1 MNDRWLVVGLG
12 NPGREYEYNRH
23 NVGFLFLDYLIQ
35 KLNGGNFT
43 YQKALQGKRASVQ
56 MRRFPLMLLKP
67 ETYMNLSGHSVQAAC
82 SYFKILSE
90 NTVICYDDVDI
101 PFGTFRIRVKG
112 SSGGHRGIASII
124 EQMGAQF
131 IRIRFGIRPTEGHTG
146 NLAGFVLSDFRQD
159 ELDGLGELFDKA
171 YKAIGLIVAGR
182 ADKAMNMFNR
192 RPIKPKPKPDEKAEE
207 QAEAKAEEVPARE
220 DSSKE

>member
-1 MNDRWLVVGLG
+1 MDDRWLIAGLG
-12 NPGREYEYNRH
+12 NPGREYQYNRH

-35 KLNGGNFT
+35 KLKAGNFT
-43 YQKALQGKRASVQ
+43 YQKALQGQRASAQ

-67 ETYMNLSGHSVQAAC
+67 DTYMNLSGHSVQAAC
-82 SYFKILSE
+82 SYFKILSQH
-90 NTVICYDDVDI
+90 TVICYDDVDI

-131 IRIRFGIRPTEGHTG
+131 IRIRFGIRPTEGRTG
-146 NLAGFVLSDFRQD
+146 NLAGFVLSDFRQE

-171 YKAIGLIVAGR
+171 YKALGLIVAGR

-192 RPIKPKPKPDEKAEE
+192 RPKKPK
-207 QAEAKAEEVPARE
+207 AKADEAPEKE